1 MAAQRARA
9 GGLSPPGGSR
19 VPAAA
24 EEGQLGP
31 AHVEGPGV
39 ARLTSIAGFTLQLAA
54 ITAAGVVIAYVSM
67 AFWYWRSR
75 IPTLNTD
82 APISACYRAP
92 PPGACLSLTPTS
104 LCRVTVCRTSV
115 VPTLVGVV
123 PTIVGCRVVVDYARS
138 SSLRRGSRLES
149 EVASK
154 RETGRRYTAE
164 PVRMERALGVLA
176 SIRR

>member
-67 AFWYWRSR
+67 AIWYWRSR
-75 IPTLNTD
+75 IPHAQYGRTD
-82 APISACYRAP
+82 LGLLPRARRQ
-92 PPGACLSLTPTS
+92 G
-104 LCRVTVCRTSV
+104 
-115 VPTLVGVV
+115 LV
-123 PTIVGCRVVVDYARS
+123 
-138 SSLRRGSRLES
+138 SR
-149 EVASK
+149 
-154 RETGRRYTAE
+154 
-164 PVRMERALGVLA
+164 
-176 SIRR
+176 